1 MPGLKSP
8 KARNSFLEALRTEI
22 VAGNENLSSW
32 IKHIHSQGAIDSLFG
47 LEIWLKGI
55 RSFLNIEHLP
65 LADSEKEDLL
75 SRSFLSEIRI
85 VRNAVQICE
94 TYACD
99 VLNIEHA
106 EELDA
111 GKIIEDKIRKERILD
126 SHTSRFLAQ
135 ITPVDSVSQLLDSLN
150 DVRISIDAYQ
160 RIPNP
165 GFQLFLT
172 IGRNF
177 RQELKNCRYIDM
189 LMSQRFRIQYDLIEN
204 KRLTEV
210 LRGIRDEQAQ
220 RNVALAMLYIYRF
233 LKYLKYVSSDLEHDR
248 SLRHNLVIF
257 SLLHEEMENL
267 SNFLKA
273 RMLKG
278 KGANRDLKNAADLVA
293 YSLKTESR
301 KVISRELVFVSR
313 EMEPANVYARI
324 ENSHGLLLNCCQ
336 GAILSLVHAV
346 DPNFDDRNLFPKRA
360 ERIAMGDQIR
370 QDLWS
375 LRQWLIE
382 ISENETV
389 PDTNKIIERLTAFK
403 EKSLPSLMYR
413 DWAGFES
420 FMEIL
425 AISNNSTEILTRM
438 RRFIAFIED
447 LIQEVS
453 KRGIYQ
459 NNVKL

>member
-8 KARNSFLEALRTEI
+8 KTRNSFLEALRAEI
-22 VAGNENLSSW
+22 VAGNEHLSSW
-32 IKHIHSQGAIDSLFG
+32 IKHIHSHGIIDSLFG
-47 LEIWLKGI
+47 METWLKGI
-55 RSFLNIEHLP
+55 RSFLNVEHLP

-75 SRSFLSEIRI
+75 SRSFLSEIKI
-85 VRNAVQICE
+85 IRNAVQISE

-99 VLNIEHA
+99 VINVGHA
-106 EELDA
+106 ETFELE
-111 GKIIEDKIRKERILD
+111 KVIEDKLRKEKILD
-126 SHTSRFLAQ
+126 SHTNRFLAQ
-135 ITPVDSVSQLLDSLN
+135 ITPVDSLSQLLDSMN
-150 DVRISIDAYQ
+150 DLRISIDAYQ

-165 GFQLFLT
+165 GFQLYLT
-172 IGRNF
+172 LGRSY

-189 LMSQRFRIQYDLIEN
+189 LMSQRFRIQYDLIDN
-204 KRLTEV
+204 KALMEV
-210 LRGIRDEQAQ
+210 LRGIKDEQVQ
-220 RNVALAMLYIYRF
+220 RNVALAMLYIFRF
-233 LKYLKYVSSDLEHDR
+233 LKYLKFVSGDLEHDR
-248 SLRHNLVIF
+248 PLRHHLIIF

-273 RMLKG
+273 RMLRG
-278 KGANRDLKNAADLVA
+278 KDADRELKNAADMVA
-293 YSLKTESR
+293 YSFKTESR
-301 KVISRELVFVSR
+301 RVINKELVFVSR
-313 EMEPANVYARI
+313 EMEPANIFARI

-336 GAILSLVHAV
+336 SGILNLVHAV
-346 DPNFDDRNLFPKRA
+346 DPNFNDQCLFPKRV

-389 PDTNKIIERLTAFK
+389 PDVNKIIERLTSFK

-420 FMEIL
+420 FMETL
-425 AISNNSTEILTRM
+425 AISNSSNEIMARM
-438 RRFIAFIED
+438 RKFINFIED